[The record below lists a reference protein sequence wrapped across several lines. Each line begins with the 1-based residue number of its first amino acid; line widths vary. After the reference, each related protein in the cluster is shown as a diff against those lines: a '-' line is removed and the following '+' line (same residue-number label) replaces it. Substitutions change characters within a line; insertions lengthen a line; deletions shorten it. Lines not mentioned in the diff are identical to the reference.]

1 VLNTRYFSHY
11 NQEYGK
17 PEIVNPSEL
26 AINHIEDMLEE
37 LKGRQMGMAAL
48 KGRDVYDEQEK
59 LK

>member
-1 VLNTRYFSHY
+1 MLNTRYFSHY

-17 PEIVNPSEL
+17 PVIVNPSEL

-48 KGRDVYDEQEK
+48 KGKDVYDEHEK